1 VIEHQQHDSS
11 LSSLSRS
18 RSRSLSSDRQVI
30 ISSNKK
36 SPEHLFRKSQ
46 REKFIQQKELIFK
59 RQSSLLFSKSK
70 HRRSSSDRWEHKEE
84 KLKRLYKEYSDE
96 DSYKH
101 WNPLLLEECFELCQY
116 ALDKYHETY

>member
-1 VIEHQQHDSS
+1 MIEHQQHDSS
-11 LSSLSRS
+11 LDRS
-18 RSRSLSSDRQVI
+18 RSRSLSSDGQVI
-30 ISSNKK
+30 ITPNKK
-36 SPEHLFRKSQ
+36 RPEHLFRKLQ
-46 REKFIQQKELIFK
+46 REKFIQEKELIFK